1 MDGDFV
7 VWRPERKARE
17 VRVSVYDAE
26 LRKYHVLRLSIDT
39 TLGCLLQIDSERTE
53 KEKLISKMP
62 KEYVTTSLCL
72 FVSLNLLRVF
82 GYPLGRCTPSAS
94 YRLGSKPPL
103 PHFADGRTFQ

>member
-62 KEYVTTSLCL
+62 KEYVATSLCL
-72 FVSLNLLRVF
+72 FVSLNLLRF
-82 GYPLGRCTPSAS
+82 WLPSRSVHPVSILSAR
-94 YRLGSKPPL
+94 YQAAAATLC
-103 PHFADGRTFQ
+103 